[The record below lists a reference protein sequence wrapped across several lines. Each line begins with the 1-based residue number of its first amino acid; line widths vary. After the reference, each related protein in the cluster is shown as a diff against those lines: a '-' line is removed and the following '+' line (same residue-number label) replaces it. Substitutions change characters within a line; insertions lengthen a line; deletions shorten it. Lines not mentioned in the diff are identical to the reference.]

1 MANNLTGLNLAT
13 RSGEGGADVMSF
25 GQLDRAAN
33 LMYQEQ
39 KKAEL
44 TAAKSFQDADTLLQ
58 KELGGI
64 RSADEDEIFN
74 LYKEVADARKE
85 LHFNPNVQK
94 DVKVFAEKQKNAA
107 LKEATLRQRI
117 AKSKETKKNLESTS
131 KFDLN
136 DFDPDKIK
144 DYPSYLNMPT
154 SELEKIGA
162 NVPQFFMNQG
172 VDLSK
177 LAQWKKNAMGVVQK
191 VKFGEEVESAD
202 KYNLEQKI
210 IGRMNDPV
218 QFFNILS
225 SNFASKEAA
234 YTARTLA
241 KQMTPQQKTYIQT
254 RFNEIPE
261 EDFKAKWGVSKQDL
275 LNKRGASDDYANEYL
290 ILESMQ
296 HAVDNLPKE
305 VEIKRRKND
314 KFVEQN
320 KNTEWDRRNEKASAQ
335 ADRRNEVRAAN
346 SVNNQ
351 YRPDIHVNSI
361 YDSGVDDNMTYNY
374 KGQKINGREV
384 ALPEELEDKYY
395 DKFKGELQRP
405 NKVIMTKDK
414 KKVYLFYYS
423 PKKTASGNHIIDP
436 SRTRAVDVQAA
447 MIPTLSKSFGGTAF
461 TKTTL
466 FTQEGNNKPQQG
478 NGQKSGR
485 KYKGLDKNGNPIFE

>member
-191 VKFGEEVESAD
+191 VKLGEEVESAD
-202 KYNLEQKI
+202 KHNLEQKI

-218 QFFNILS
+218 QFFNNLS

-275 LNKRGASDDYANEYL
+275 LNKRGASDDYVNEYL

-314 KFVEQN
+314 KFVDEKKYEDWLKKN
-320 KNTEWDRRNEKASAQ
+320 KLTNSQAIQRLYMKAAVEGNESKP
-335 ADRRNEVRAAN
+335 VF
-346 SVNNQ
+346 
-351 YRPDIHVNSI
+351 Y
-361 YDSGVDDNMTYNY
+361 YDSYGEIEEKLKGKKGGVAINELSATTQENLLKIAKNALGDSKDNSDITVYADPNTGEIGLYKVNTVERGGKMVTFVGEKISKLTDLDLNY
-374 KGQKINGREV
+374 SNAPSVKEKREISQKQNSGKKEQ
-384 ALPEELEDKYY
+384 PKS
-395 DKFKGELQRP
+395 
-405 NKVIMTKDK
+405 T
-414 KKVYLFYYS
+414 KKVVG
-423 PKKTASGNHIIDP
+423 KKD
-436 SRTRAVDVQAA
+436 
-447 MIPTLSKSFGGTAF
+447 
-461 TKTTL
+461 
-466 FTQEGNNKPQQG
+466 
-478 NGQKSGR
+478 
-485 KYKGLDKNGNPIFE
+485 DKL

>member
-191 VKFGEEVESAD
+191 VEFGEEVKSAD
-202 KYNLEQKI
+202 EYNLEQKI

-314 KFVEQN
+314 KFVDEKKYEDWLKKN
-320 KNTEWDRRNEKASAQ
+320 KITSSQATRRAYIS
-335 ADRRNEVRAAN
+335 RAAN
-346 SVNNQ
+346 GKENEPVF
-351 YRPDIHVNSI
+351 Y
-361 YDSGVDDNMTYNY
+361 YDSYGEIDKKLDSKKGGSGIAINELSATTQENVLNIAKKSLGQSNVDNSEITIAKDANGEIGLY
-374 KGQKINGREV
+374 KVNIV
-384 ALPEELEDKYY
+384 EDKQGKNTAYV
-395 DKFKGELQRP
+395 GEKISKLTDLDLNYSNAPSVKEKREISQKQNSGKKEQP
-405 NKVIMTKDK
+405 KST
-414 KKVYLFYYS
+414 KKVVG
-423 PKKTASGNHIIDP
+423 KKD
-436 SRTRAVDVQAA
+436 
-447 MIPTLSKSFGGTAF
+447 
-461 TKTTL
+461 
-466 FTQEGNNKPQQG
+466 
-478 NGQKSGR
+478 
-485 KYKGLDKNGNPIFE
+485 DKL

>member
-13 RSGEGGADVMSF
+13 RAGEGGADVMSF

-162 NVPQFFMNQG
+162 NVPQYFMNQG

-177 LAQWKKNAMGVVQK
+177 LAQWKKNAMGGVQK

-218 QFFNILS
+218 QFFNNLS

-290 ILESMQ
+290 VLESMQ

-314 KFVEQN
+314 KFVDEKKYEDWLKKN
-320 KNTEWDRRNEKASAQ
+320 KITSSQATRRAYIS
-335 ADRRNEVRAAN
+335 RAAN
-346 SVNNQ
+346 GKENEPVF
-351 YRPDIHVNSI
+351 Y
-361 YDSGVDDNMTYNY
+361 YDSYGEIDKKLDSKKGGSGIAINELSATTQENVLNIAKKSLGQSNVDNSEITIAKDADGEIGLY
-374 KGQKINGREV
+374 KVNIV
-384 ALPEELEDKYY
+384 EDKQGKNTAYV
-395 DKFKGELQRP
+395 GEKISKLTDLDLNYSNAPSVKEKREISQKQNSGKKEQP
-405 NKVIMTKDK
+405 KST
-414 KKVYLFYYS
+414 KKVVG
-423 PKKTASGNHIIDP
+423 KKD
-436 SRTRAVDVQAA
+436 
-447 MIPTLSKSFGGTAF
+447 
-461 TKTTL
+461 
-466 FTQEGNNKPQQG
+466 
-478 NGQKSGR
+478 
-485 KYKGLDKNGNPIFE
+485 DKL

>member
-1 MANNLTGLNLAT
+1 MAE
-13 RSGEGGADVMSF
+13 SVEV
-25 GQLDRAAN
+25 
-33 LMYQEQ
+33 
-39 KKAEL
+39 
-44 TAAKSFQDADTLLQ
+44 
-58 KELGGI
+58 KELDNQI
-64 RSADEDEIFN
+64 TKRLSTNRDEFDDE
-74 LYKEVADARKE
+74 
-85 LHFNPNVQK
+85 
-94 DVKVFAEKQKNAA
+94 KVPTLF
-107 LKEATLRQRI
+107 EAF
-117 AKSKETKKNLESTS
+117 K
-131 KFDLN
+131 
-136 DFDPDKIK
+136 
-144 DYPSYLNMPT
+144 MPT
-154 SELEKIGA
+154 SQRKEKNLIGA
-162 NVPQFFMNQG
+162 EPFRYTGMDMKG
-172 VDLSK
+172 LADLSK
-177 LAQWKKNAMGVVQK
+177 KSMGTIQK
-191 VKFGEEVESAD
+191 VPFGQEVETD
-202 KYNLEQKI
+202 GGYNFEQKF
-210 IGRMNDPV
+210 IGRTNDPV
-218 QFFNILS
+218 QYATNMYKGMQTNKYTQGARAALS
-225 SNFASKEAA
+225 
-234 YTARTLA
+234 
-241 KQMTPQQKTYIQT
+241 QMSPIQI
-254 RFNEIPE
+254 NQIQSSYNAIPDAE
-261 EDFKAKWGVSKQDL
+261 FEAKWGRKKEDL
-275 LNKRGASDDYANEYL
+275 LKAFSANPDDKVGQYVTLDAMQYAVNN
-290 ILESMQ
+290 M
-296 HAVDNLPKE
+296 PKE

-335 ADRRNEVRAAN
+335 ADRRNAVRAAN

-447 MIPTLSKSFGGTAF
+447 IIPTLSKSFGGTAF

>member
-177 LAQWKKNAMGVVQK
+177 LAQWKKNAMGGVQK

-218 QFFNILS
+218 QFFNNLS

-305 VEIKRRKND
+305 VEIKKTPNK
-314 KFVEQN
+314 KFIDEQ
-320 KNTEWDRRNEKASAQ
+320 KKTEYDRRFKLQEGGKNFRASILAKGGGQ
-335 ADRRNEVRAAN
+335 LDPNVAVDE
-346 SVNNQ
+346 
-351 YRPDIHVNSI
+351 I
-361 YDSGVDDNMTYNY
+361 YDL
-374 KGQKINGREV
+374 GQETNLGYRIKAGGDLVYGREV
-384 ALPEELEDKYY
+384 TLTPELESDFFDK
-395 DKFKGELQRP
+395 KNGAVQRP
-405 NKVIMTKDK
+405 NHTVMSHDKTKLYLVYKDEDGKVNEK
-414 KKVYLFYYS
+414 KSRVVNVPTDLK
-423 PKKTASGNHIIDP
+423 ASISKNYGGAVF
-436 SRTRAVDVQAA
+436 TR
-447 MIPTLSKSFGGTAF
+447 KN
-461 TKTTL
+461 L
-466 FTQEGNNKPQQG
+466 FT
-478 NGQKSGR
+478 GQKSAPASTS
-485 KYKGLDKNGNPIFE
+485 KPTTTKGKVR

>member
-13 RSGEGGADVMSF
+13 RAGEGGADVMSF

-162 NVPQFFMNQG
+162 NVPQYFMNQG

-177 LAQWKKNAMGVVQK
+177 LAQWKKNAMGGVQK

-218 QFFNILS
+218 QFFNNLS

-290 ILESMQ
+290 VLESMQ

-314 KFVEQN
+314 KFVDEKKYEDWLKKN
-320 KNTEWDRRNEKASAQ
+320 KITSSQATRRAYIS
-335 ADRRNEVRAAN
+335 RAAN
-346 SVNNQ
+346 GKENEPVF
-351 YRPDIHVNSI
+351 Y
-361 YDSGVDDNMTYNY
+361 YDSYGEIDKKLDSKKGGSGIAINELSATTQENVLNIAKKSLGQSNVDNSEITIAKDANGEIGLY
-374 KGQKINGREV
+374 KVNIV
-384 ALPEELEDKYY
+384 EDKQGKNTAYV
-395 DKFKGELQRP
+395 GEKISKLTDLDLNYSNAPSVKEKREISQKQNSGKKAAP
-405 NKVIMTKDK
+405 TK
-414 KKVYLFYYS
+414 KKPY
-423 PKKTASGNHIIDP
+423 
-436 SRTRAVDVQAA
+436 
-447 MIPTLSKSFGGTAF
+447 
-461 TKTTL
+461 
-466 FTQEGNNKPQQG
+466 
-478 NGQKSGR
+478 
-485 KYKGLDKNGNPIFE
+485 

>member
-1 MANNLTGLNLAT
+1 MSNVGLNLSVRA
-13 RSGEGGADVMSF
+13 GEGGADVLSF

-162 NVPQFFMNQG
+162 NVPQYFMNQG

-177 LAQWKKNAMGVVQK
+177 LAQWKKNAMGGVQK

-218 QFFNILS
+218 QFFNNLS

-290 ILESMQ
+290 VLESMQ

-314 KFVEQN
+314 KFVDEKKYEDWLK
-320 KNTEWDRRNEKASAQ
+320 KNEITSSQATRRAYIS
-335 ADRRNEVRAAN
+335 RAAN
-346 SVNNQ
+346 GKENEPVF
-351 YRPDIHVNSI
+351 Y
-361 YDSGVDDNMTYNY
+361 YDSYGEIDKKLDSKKGGSGIAINELSATTQENVLNIAKKSLGQSNVDNSEITIAKDANGEIGLY
-374 KGQKINGREV
+374 KVNIV
-384 ALPEELEDKYY
+384 EDKQGKNTAYV
-395 DKFKGELQRP
+395 GEKISKLTDLDLNYSNAPSVKEKREISQKQNSGKKQP
-405 NKVIMTKDK
+405 NVT
-414 KKVYLFYYS
+414 
-423 PKKTASGNHIIDP
+423 PKKDP
-436 SRTRAVDVQAA
+436 
-447 MIPTLSKSFGGTAF
+447 LN
-461 TKTTL
+461 L
-466 FTQEGNNKPQQG
+466 FNK
-478 NGQKSGR
+478 
-485 KYKGLDKNGNPIFE
+485 

>member
-177 LAQWKKNAMGVVQK
+177 LAQWKKNAMGGVQK

-314 KFVEQN
+314 KFVDEKKYEDWLKKN
-320 KNTEWDRRNEKASAQ
+320 KITSSQATRRAYIS
-335 ADRRNEVRAAN
+335 RAAN
-346 SVNNQ
+346 GKENEPVF
-351 YRPDIHVNSI
+351 Y
-361 YDSGVDDNMTYNY
+361 YDSYGEIDKKLDSKKGGSGIAINELSATTQENVLNIAKKSLGQSNVDNSEITIAKDANGEIGLY
-374 KGQKINGREV
+374 KVNIV
-384 ALPEELEDKYY
+384 EDKQGKNTAYV
-395 DKFKGELQRP
+395 GEKISKLTDLDLNYSNAPSVKEKREISQKQNSGKKEQP
-405 NKVIMTKDK
+405 KST
-414 KKVYLFYYS
+414 KKVVG
-423 PKKTASGNHIIDP
+423 KKD
-436 SRTRAVDVQAA
+436 
-447 MIPTLSKSFGGTAF
+447 
-461 TKTTL
+461 
-466 FTQEGNNKPQQG
+466 
-478 NGQKSGR
+478 
-485 KYKGLDKNGNPIFE
+485 DKL